1 MGPKNEYNE
10 YIQYIN
16 IKARFQRGY
25 LILVVRDFF
34 QTSRADLPKLGR
46 SLFSALVHS
55 LVK

>member
-25 LILVVRDFF
+25 LILVVRDFL